1 LIQNTFKTLFNQ
13 FMTSK
18 NHPKTHNQSNLNSLH
33 YTRPFDVKLDH
44 FSYRNRRQW
53 QRSLSQME
61 SSDPPLISTE
71 KELKKREN
79 FGMVQ
84 KYNI

>member
-1 LIQNTFKTLFNQ
+1 
-13 FMTSK
+13 
-18 NHPKTHNQSNLNSLH
+18 
-33 YTRPFDVKLDH
+33 
-44 FSYRNRRQW
+44 
-53 QRSLSQME
+53 ME